1 MIKEADIRR
10 VKEGQRA
17 SRQFL
22 SVLRLITIKS
32 TVATCIYLMAGFAAW
47 AQLPCAKE
55 NLRKLVIGIDHVPIV
70 VRDLNEAKTLFS
82 DRLKFTVKNG
92 REHEGISNFFVKF
105 QDGTY
110 LEFITPLDSSF
121 AIGNYYTNF
130 LKHRAGG
137 TSLALSVKSADTV
150 MLSLQ
155 QCAVPF
161 KSTANPVWLSV
172 EPSGYDLFYIEY
184 QNKTWK
190 EREVNTT
197 HANQSL
203 SLKSVWWISE
213 DPAKYISEF
222 TKLGFIHNGAS
233 TYLGIP
239 VQILKAGSSELIVVS
254 RSESAGILAN
264 FKSTATEGIFGFT
277 VQVKSLATIK
287 HLLKDQNLVIKGR
300 NIIYYAKDYNFFIAF
315 NE

>member
-1 MIKEADIRR
+1 M
-10 VKEGQRA
+10 
-17 SRQFL
+17 
-22 SVLRLITIKS
+22 TIKGIV
-32 TVATCIYLMAGFAAW
+32 TVFIHLSAGFAAW
-47 AQLPCAKE
+47 SQLLCEEA
-55 NLRKLVIGIDHVPIV
+55 NLHKLIIGIDHVPIV

-82 DRLKFTVKNG
+82 DHLKFTVKNG

-121 AIGNYYTNF
+121 AIGNYYSNF

-137 TSLALSVKSADTV
+137 TSLALSVKSADSV

-161 KSTANPVWLSV
+161 KSNENPVWLSV

-184 QNKTWK
+184 RNKTWK
-190 EREVNTT
+190 EREVYTT

-213 DPAKYISEF
+213 DPAKYISNF
-222 TKLGFIHNGAS
+222 TKLGFVHTGAS
-233 TYLGIP
+233 TYLGIRAQ
-239 VQILKAGSSELIVVS
+239 VLKAGSSELIVVS
-254 RSESAGILAN
+254 RRDGASILAN
-264 FKSTATEGIFGFT
+264 FKSAAREGVFGFT

-287 HLLKDQNLVIKGR
+287 QLLKDQNLVIKG
-300 NIIYYAKDYNFFIAF
+300 NSIIYYVRDYNFFIVF
-315 NE
+315 TE

>member
-1 MIKEADIRR
+1 M
-10 VKEGQRA
+10 
-17 SRQFL
+17 
-22 SVLRLITIKS
+22 TIKGIV
-32 TVATCIYLMAGFAAW
+32 TVFIYLSAGFAAW
-47 AQLPCAKE
+47 SQPLCAE
-55 NLRKLVIGIDHVPIV
+55 ANLRLVIGIDHVPIV
-70 VRDLNEAKTLFS
+70 VCDLNEAKTLFS

-137 TSLALSVKSADTV
+137 TSLALSVKSADSV

-161 KSTANPVWLSV
+161 KSNENPVWLSV
-172 EPSGYDLFYIEY
+172 EPLGYDLFYIEY
-184 QNKTWK
+184 RNKTWK

-203 SLKSVWWISE
+203 SLKSVWWISG
-213 DPAKYISEF
+213 DTAKYISNF
-222 TKLGFIHNGAS
+222 TKLGFIHKGAS
-233 TYLGIP
+233 KYLGIQAQ
-239 VQILKAGSSELIVVS
+239 VLEAGSSELIVVS
-254 RSESAGILAN
+254 RREGAGILAN
-264 FKSTATEGIFGFT
+264 VKSTVTEGIFGFT
-277 VQVKSLATIK
+277 VQVKSLATIRQ
-287 HLLKDQNLVIKGR
+287 LLKDQKLVIKG
-300 NIIYYAKDYNFFIAF
+300 NSVIYYARDYNFFIVF